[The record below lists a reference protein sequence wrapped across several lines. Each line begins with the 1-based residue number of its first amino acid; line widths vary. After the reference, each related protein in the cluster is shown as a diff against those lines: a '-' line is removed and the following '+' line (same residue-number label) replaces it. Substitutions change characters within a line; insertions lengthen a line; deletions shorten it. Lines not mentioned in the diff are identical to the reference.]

1 MTDLSPKERIFEML
15 ATLARLVADTPDLN
29 AERQHLATLIDHC
42 RSWETQVLDIQPTD
56 QAAAAR
62 QEIADEIQGLTREH
76 IEIVKIAS
84 AEIEQKRL
92 NLRQRCGAIGHVF
105 ARSFAPFM
113 NGQRQCAIC
122 DAAEVVAVVEG
133 LNHG

>member
-1 MTDLSPKERIFEML
+1 ML
-15 ATLARLVADTPDLN
+15 ASMAQIVEGSSDLN

-42 RSWETQVLDIQPTD
+42 CSWETQVLDIQPTD

-62 QEIADEIQGLTREH
+62 QEIADEIQGLSREH

-105 ARSFAPFM
+105 ARSFSPFA
-113 NGQRQCAIC
+113 NGERQCAIC
-122 DAAEVVAVVEG
+122 DAAEVVPVVEG